1 MPADMPAAGRQLT
14 YVGIR
19 AGCEPAS
26 STVSGGTGVRSSA
39 LHTRAGRAGRE
50 GAVVVQLRD
59 DLRPA
64 ISGRF

>member
-1 MPADMPAAGRQLT
+1 MRAGMPVAGLQLA

-39 LHTRAGRAGRE
+39 LHTRAG
-50 GAVVVQLRD
+50 
-59 DLRPA
+59 
-64 ISGRF
+64 